1 MAAQADQRRRTR
13 CITATDSE
21 WQEIGARA
29 RKAGL
34 PVSRF
39 VVQRLTEPAGEVAAP
54 TPGVPRQAARDLR
67 VLLKIEERR
76 YREEGK
82 LEDWDEL
89 VAEAGEELDGEEA
102 FG

>member
-39 VVQRLTEPAGEVAAP
+39 VVQRLTEPADEVAAP
-54 TPGVPRQAARDLR
+54 VPGVSRQVALDLR
-67 VLLKIEERR
+67 VLLRIEERR
-76 YREEGK
+76 FREEGK

-89 VAEAGEELDGEEA
+89 IAGAGAELDGEEA

>member
-1 MAAQADQRRRTR
+1 MALRDDERRKART
-13 CITATDSE
+13 ITATDTE
-21 WQEIGARA
+21 WRQIGAHA

-39 VVQRLTEPAGEVAAP
+39 VVQRLTEPVDGREAGPALSRLV
-54 TPGVPRQAARDLR
+54 ARDLR
-67 VLLKIEERR
+67 VLVKIEERR
-76 YREEGK
+76 FREEEK

-89 VAEAGEELDGEEA
+89 VAEAEAEVDGEEA

>member
-1 MAAQADQRRRTR
+1 MALRDDERRKART
-13 CITATDSE
+13 ITVTDTE
-21 WQEIGARA
+21 WQQIGAQA

-39 VVQRLTEPAGEVAAP
+39 VVRRLTEPVGGKEAG
-54 TPGVPRQAARDLR
+54 PGLSRLVARDLR
-67 VLLKIEERR
+67 VLVKIEERR
-76 YREEGK
+76 FREEEK

-89 VAEAGEELDGEEA
+89 VAEAEAEADGEEA

>member
-1 MAAQADQRRRTR
+1 MALRDDERRKART
-13 CITATDSE
+13 ITATDTE
-21 WQEIGARA
+21 WQQIGAHA

-39 VVQRLTEPAGEVAAP
+39 VIQRLTEPVGGREAG
-54 TPGVPRQAARDLR
+54 PGLSRLAARDLR
-67 VLLKIEERR
+67 VLVKIEERR
-76 YREEGK
+76 YREEEK

-89 VAEAGEELDGEEA
+89 VAEAETEVDGEEA